1 LCNVATASS
10 SNGTRPFFVLCG
22 LLLVTGFLYWAQKVL
37 IPVALAVLLAFI
49 LTPFVSALQRR
60 GLGRVPSVLAVVF
73 LVFLLLGGVGWLISQ
88 QVAGLVKSLP
98 NYQDQLVQKIKSLE
112 GVGQEGMVGNIRK
125 SIDSITGELVA
136 KEETPKKEGTDSP
149 SPPGTAPQNPLYVTT
164 APSGWSR
171 ALEVAGPAGE
181 GLASTVL
188 VIVLVVFMLT
198 QRENLRNRVVR
209 LVGHGRI
216 IVTTRAIDEGARR
229 ISGYL
234 LMLLFIN
241 ATVGVL
247 LSAGLFLLGLNTH
260 QPALTHTAVLWGFV
274 AGSLRFVP
282 YLGTWLAAALL
293 VLFTVAI
300 LPGWGLP
307 LGVFAYFLALEL
319 TAANVVEPLLFGHS
333 TGSSPLALLM
343 AAAFWA
349 WLWGPV
355 GLILSTPLTVILV
368 VVGKYVP
375 QLKFFEVLLGDE
387 PALSTEMTFY
397 QRLVAR
403 DLDEA
408 SELVEDYLESHPA
421 DDVYQE
427 VLLPALILARRD
439 RERGA
444 LDADTLEFVLRALR
458 DIVADLASLR
468 PEVSPDAPAEGAARP
483 PKAVLLGCP
492 ARDEADEI
500 ALHFLDQMLRPQGY
514 EVEVLSPKVLTAEAL
529 ARIDS
534 ECPAVVCIG
543 SLPPGGLA
551 QARYLCKRIKSQCP
565 AVKIAVGRW
574 GEVDNV
580 ERVEKRL
587 RAAGADYVA
596 TRLLETR
603 AQVIPLLQVA
613 AASPPDAAQ
622 AAPKAELAHSH

>member
-1 LCNVATASS
+1 VATPSS
-10 SNGTRPFFVLCG
+10 ANGTRPFFVFCG
-22 LLLVTGFLYWAQKVL
+22 LLMVTAFLYWAQKVL

-60 GLGRVPSVLAVVF
+60 GLGRVPSVLVVVI

-88 QVAGLVKSLP
+88 QVAGFVNRLP
-98 NYQDQLVQKIKSLE
+98 SYQDQLIGKIKSLE
-112 GVGQEGMVGNIRK
+112 GVGRGGMIGNIRK
-125 SIDSITGELVA
+125 SIDHITGELVA
-136 KEETPKKEGTDSP
+136 KEVAPEKRGTDA
-149 SPPGTAPQNPLYVTT
+149 PPGTTPNNPLYVST

-171 ALEVAGPAGE
+171 FLEVAGPAGE

-188 VIVLVVFMLT
+188 VIVLVVFILT

-241 ATVGVL
+241 TTFGVL
-247 LSAGLFLLGLNTH
+247 LSAGLFLFGLYAQ
-260 QPALTHTAVLWGFV
+260 QPALTHTALLWGFV

-282 YLGTWLAAALL
+282 YLGTCLAAALL
-293 VLFTVAI
+293 ILFTVAI

-307 LGVFAYFLALEL
+307 LGVFAYFLVLEL
-319 TAANVVEPLLFGHS
+319 TTANVIEPLLFGHS

-343 AAAFWA
+343 TAAFWA

-387 PALSTEMTFY
+387 PALSTEVTFY

-403 DLDEA
+403 DQDEA
-408 SELVEDYLESHPA
+408 IELVEDYLESHPA

-439 RERGA
+439 RERGE
-444 LDADTLEFVLRALR
+444 LDADTLEFVLRAMR
-458 DIVADLASLR
+458 DILAELASLR
-468 PEVSPDAPAEGAARP
+468 PEVSPAAVAGGAAAP

-492 ARDEADEI
+492 SRDEADEI

-514 EVEVLSPKVLTAEAL
+514 EVEVLSSKVLTAEVL
-529 ARIDS
+529 ARIGS
-534 ECPAVVCIG
+534 EGPAVVCIG

-551 QARYLCKRIKSQCP
+551 QARYLCKRIKAQFP

-574 GEVDNV
+574 GEVENV

-613 AASPPDAAQ
+613 SVPPPEPAQ
-622 AAPKAELAHSH
+622 AVQKAELAHTH

>member
-1 LCNVATASS
+1 
-10 SNGTRPFFVLCG
+10 
-22 LLLVTGFLYWAQKVL
+22 VL

-60 GLGRVPSVLAVVF
+60 GLGRVPSVLVVVI

-88 QVAGLVKSLP
+88 QVAGLVNRLP
-98 NYQDQLVQKIKSLE
+98 SYQDQLVGKIRSLE
-112 GVGQEGMVGNIRK
+112 GVGQGGMIGTVRK
-125 SIDSITGELVA
+125 SIDYITGELVA
-136 KEETPKKEGTDSP
+136 KEEAPEKKGTAP
-149 SPPGTAPQNPLYVTT
+149 PPGTAPNNPLYVST

-171 ALEVAGPAGE
+171 FLEVAGPAGE

-198 QRENLRNRVVR
+198 QRENLRNRLVR

-216 IVTTRAIDEGARR
+216 ILTTRAIDEGARR

-241 ATVGVL
+241 TTFGVL
-247 LSAGLFLLGLNTH
+247 LSVGLFVFGLYAQ
-260 QPALTHTAVLWGFV
+260 QPALTHTALLWGFV

-293 VLFTVAI
+293 ILFTVAI

-307 LGVFAYFLALEL
+307 LGVFAFFLALEL
-319 TAANVVEPLLFGHS
+319 VTANVIEPLLFGHS

-368 VVGKYVP
+368 VLGKYVP

-387 PALSTEMTFY
+387 PALSTEVTFY

-403 DLDEA
+403 DQDEA
-408 SELVEDYLESHPA
+408 LELVEGYLESHPA

-427 VLLPALILARRD
+427 VLLPALVLARRD
-439 RERGA
+439 HERGELGA
-444 LDADTLEFVLRALR
+444 EGLEFVLRATR
-458 DIVADLASLR
+458 DVLDELASVR
-468 PEVSPDAPAEGAARP
+468 PEVSPAAVAQGAAAP

-500 ALHFLDQMLRPQGY
+500 ALHFLEQMLRPQGY
-514 EVEVLSPKVLTAEAL
+514 AVEVLSSKVLTAEVL
-529 ARIDS
+529 ARIGS

-613 AASPPDAAQ
+613 AAAPPEPAQ
-622 AAPKAELAHSH
+622 PAQKAELAHSH